1 MSDELEQLGH
11 ALLTNSV
18 PEAWSRVGYL
28 SLKNLMPWTNE
39 LVERHSFMH
48 KWSVGGTPTKFWMN
62 AFFFPQAFL
71 TGALQNFARK
81 GKVAVDRLNFE
92 FKVLEDADPAHVND
106 LDPGEPGV
114 LVYGLYGFCHVQI

>member
-1 MSDELEQLGH
+1 MSINILGLYVMSDELEQLGH

-62 AFFFPQAFL
+62 ALSSRKLSSQEPCKISR
-71 TGALQNFARK
+71 GRGKLQWI
-81 GKVAVDRLNFE
+81 G
-92 FKVLEDADPAHVND
+92 
-106 LDPGEPGV
+106 
-114 LVYGLYGFCHVQI
+114 